1 MKNLTIS
8 MPVQVYGD
16 PAEAVER
23 SAQWRPGDPFPL
35 LAGAALDRFSRL
47 VGELPAVE
55 VTPRTG
61 TVFSTGGPVS
71 RAAGR
76 LLAVATE
83 RPHRHVDPAGLAS
96 AVAGAGPV
104 ALVGLASDL
113 AEVGDWPAA
122 GNPRVGV
129 LTGRTPASLLCLV
142 YRTLVPEAGARNGT
156 FVVSNPFHQDEL
168 DADAIEKAEMDRL
181 FTERNQLVVY
191 HLHGR
196 ECSAGMPDAVICGRS
211 HDGSDLPAPPPEGFR
226 IPSCLRGEGC
236 YRGDLAE
243 EQRIRAMDLNAVLVF
258 SQSCSTVAVGT
269 SAFPSEVSLGAGFLE
284 GTTVA
289 VIGGMGS
296 HMAEPGLERE
306 VLDGVAA
313 GLPLGD
319 IVARL
324 NSGDRGHRGGM
335 ATFGLLGDPGL
346 VLTVPAEQEA
356 PPPSPAPERSTA
368 GGGEDAALETL
379 RHLNDVV
386 LPRCERLPWLEL
398 DGAEEE
404 FLALRGR
411 LRELAYRPADGDTA
425 ARAALLADEVAE
437 AQHRLIRRA
446 AASAQREGAD
456 FLGDSSSLFDQ
467 EAREE
472 IHCVGCDRPRAFR
485 LRLRHRVEQGLTVLT
500 EQCRRCGDLHWSTA
514 ESPDTAPRILGPV
527 DFPADRGIVSELTR
541 ELVNPGPH
549 TVRGAVGFAFQTKDE
564 PVLPS
569 WVSEPVEIPAG
580 GVYRFRIPLD
590 LPAFPTVRPDPH
602 TGQVMALLDGVY
614 LLSPAVMNL
623 A

>member
-1 MKNLTIS
+1 MKNLTDT
-8 MPVQVYGD
+8 MPVQVYAD
-16 PAEAVER
+16 PSEAVER
-23 SAQWRPGDPFPL
+23 SARWRPGDPFPL
-35 LAGAALDRFSRL
+35 PAGPALDRFSRL

-61 TVFSTGGPVS
+61 TVVSTGGPVS

-76 LLAVATE
+76 LLAVATG
-83 RPHRHVDPAGLAS
+83 RPHLHVDPAGLAS
-96 AVAGAGPV
+96 AVAGTGPV

-113 AEVGDWPAA
+113 ARVGDWPAA

-142 YRTLVPEAGARNGT
+142 YRTLVPEAGARDGT

-168 DADAIEKAEMDRL
+168 DADAVEKAEMDRL
-181 FTERNQLVVY
+181 FTERNRLVVY

-211 HDGSDLPAPPPEGFR
+211 DDGVGPPAPLPDGFR

-236 YRGDLAE
+236 YRRDLAE
-243 EQRIRAMDLNAVLVF
+243 EQRVRAMDLNAVLVF
-258 SQSCSTVAVGT
+258 SQSCSTVAVGA
-269 SAFPSEVSLGAGFLE
+269 SAFPPEVSLGTGFLE

-324 NSGDRGHRGGM
+324 NAGERGHRGGM
-335 ATFGLLGDPGL
+335 AAFGLLGDPGL
-346 VLTVPAEQEA
+346 VLTPPAGPQTPQPSRA
-356 PPPSPAPERSTA
+356 PA
-368 GGGEDAALETL
+368 GSGADEEAALETL
-379 RHLNDVV
+379 RHLSDVV

-398 DGAEEE
+398 DGAQEE
-404 FLALRGR
+404 FLALRR
-411 LRELAYRPADGDTA
+411 RIREVAYRPDAADAA

-437 AQHRLIRRA
+437 AQHHLIRRA

-456 FLGDSSSLFDQ
+456 FLGDSSPLFDQ

-485 LRLRHRVEQGLTVLT
+485 IKLRHRVERGLTVLT

-514 ESPDTAPRILGPV
+514 ESPETAPRILGPV
-527 DFPADRGIVSELTR
+527 DFPADRRTAAVLTR
-541 ELVNPGPH
+541 DIVNPGPH

-590 LPAFPTVRPDPH
+590 LPAFATVRPDPH
-602 TGQVMALLDGVY
+602 TGQVMALLDGVC